1 MKRLSINQARNL
13 IKRELGLSA
22 TNLTAPPEMNG
33 NPNCPWYTMSAG
45 TQTIDAYTQEINQG
59 KYTDI
64 MIALNVT
71 HENSSKGTTEY
82 FFGDTLEYANKYTE
96 WQNREAFCEF
106 MDNPEDDPTLH
117 RLKREAQDES
127 WKHFHGQSRQ
137 NIQTTKT
144 DNIPI
149 PGKLSE
155 KQELEHQQIMEQA
168 AWDNFQGKLLH
179 GHDLFKI
186 RVCDLYGKPYS
197 EAGPFDETQM
207 KWWINEVTRG
217 VNNNPK
223 TTSGWLMFQWDRKQ
237 QDWRPFSMDGNRQ
250 LCYDTGRRPDG
261 IHEKCITIPPIL
273 AKETSNPRST
283 NECILEEEGPEME
296 M

>member
-1 MKRLSINQARNL
+1 MKRLSISQARDL

-22 TNLTAPPEMNG
+22 ASLTAPPEMNG
-33 NPNCPWYTMSAG
+33 HPDFPWYTMYAG
-45 TQTIDAYTQEINQG
+45 TQRIELYSTDVTPDTG
-59 KYTDI
+59 K
-64 MIALNVT
+64 MVALRVT
-71 HENSSKGTTEY
+71 RENSSKGTTEY
-82 FFGDTLEYANKYTE
+82 FFGDTLEYAEGYTE
-96 WQNREAFCEF
+96 WQNREIFCES
-106 MDNPEDDPTLH
+106 MEDPDDDLPLR

-127 WKHFHGQSRQ
+127 WEHFHGQSRQ

-144 DNIPI
+144 DNI

-168 AWDNFQGKLLH
+168 AWDNFQGKLLR

-186 RVCDLYGKPYS
+186 RVCDLQGKPYS

-207 KWWINEVTRG
+207 KWWMNEVTRG
-217 VNNNPK
+217 VNNNPE

-237 QDWRPFSMDGNRQ
+237 QDWRPFSMDGQKQ

-261 IHEKCITIPPIL
+261 IHEKCITIPPML
-273 AKETSNPRST
+273 VKETSNPRST
-283 NECILEEEGPEME
+283 NECILEEESPEME